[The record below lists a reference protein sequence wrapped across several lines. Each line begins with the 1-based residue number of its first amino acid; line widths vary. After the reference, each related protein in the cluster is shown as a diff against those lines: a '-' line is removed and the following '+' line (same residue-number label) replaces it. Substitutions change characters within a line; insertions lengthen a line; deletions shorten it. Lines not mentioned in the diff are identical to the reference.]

1 MNDCEIQVT
10 FIVVDVSTRYPLF
23 GRDWMYL
30 LKFDVPELLKRAT
43 WNCKPCIGTLS
54 SQSILSDYADIFR
67 EVLGLLKGI
76 EASITVDPSAVPKF
90 HRHRSVP
97 FALKEKV
104 EAALQAQVDE
114 GELVAVEQSEWAAP
128 IVVVNKRDGGI
139 RICGDFKVSVN
150 PVISPQVYPLP
161 NPEEMFSTPANR
173 ESFSKLDLARAYK
186 QMRVTDS
193 SRPLL
198 AINTHVGLFQYTGLP
213 FGISTAPA
221 LWQKAM
227 SQVLHGI
234 PGVVYFI
241 DDILVTGH
249 TRTEHEANLH
259 QVLGRIREYGL
270 RLNKAKCVF
279 FQNELEFLGYL
290 ISSEGIK
297 PTQSRV
303 RVIHEAPAP
312 PE

>member
-1 MNDCEIQVT
+1 
-10 FIVVDVSTRYPLF
+10 
-23 GRDWMYL
+23 MYL

-43 WNCKPCIGTLS
+43 WNCKPCIGTLL

-67 EVLGLLKGI
+67 EELGLLKGI
-76 EASITVDPSAVPKF
+76 EASIIVDPSAVPKF

-139 RICGDFKVSVN
+139 CICEDFKVSVN

-161 NPEEMFSTPANR
+161 TPEEMFSMLANGK
-173 ESFSKLDLARAYK
+173 SFSKLDLARAYK
-186 QMRVTDS
+186 QMQVTDS

-198 AINTHVGLFQYTGLP
+198 TINIHIGLFQYTRLP

-227 SQVLHGI
+227 AQVLHGI

-241 DDILVTGH
+241 DDILVTGC

-279 FQNELEFLGYL
+279 
-290 ISSEGIK
+290 SE
-297 PTQSRV
+297 
-303 RVIHEAPAP
+303 
-312 PE
+312 